1 VLRAGALLAGGL
13 WVAGC
18 DTGPAGGRSGGGDGG
33 SLQVWDHYAPQ
44 KGIEEEV
51 FAAFEAS
58 PGGMPV
64 EHTVYNPAKM
74 GEALQL
80 AFSSNQMPDL
90 HTLAG
95 LAIPTRRLFDDGWFS
110 PLDLPAD
117 TRLEGLTV
125 FDGDLYSLT
134 LFSFREYH
142 ALAWFNRDLLT
153 KAGLDPEDP
162 PVGYDDIR
170 AAAAAMRKAGGDGV
184 YGWIAPVQLKGRLAD
199 QVHQMAEA
207 AGSPSSE
214 GIDLRTGEYVLASQ
228 PYLDAIELWLAMK
241 RDGLLFPGSTSL
253 DARTGR
259 ARWATGAAG
268 YFFDGCFNIGVV
280 TKDFPQFADTMGVG
294 PIPVPEPG
302 RPVSVNRQPAGGSFW
317 LSSKSQHAEAANA
330 LLSRFAAPE
339 YMVKIAESMPSP
351 PADLSAVDR
360 ADVHPTYRRAVDIF
374 REQIFL
380 APSAIVANPAAALVK
395 AEMQQPQPD
404 FGSLL
409 QGILT
414 GDVDDPRAALQT
426 LSDQLTAERE
436 RAIDKVSKGGVDV
449 TLDAWAFPDWR
460 PGRDFT
466 QEDYA

>member
-1 VLRAGALLAGGL
+1 
-13 WVAGC
+13 VAGC
-18 DTGPAGGRSGGGDGG
+18 DTAPSGGGSGG
-33 SLQVWDHYAPQ
+33 GEGGGASGPLRVWDHYAPQ

-51 FAAFEAS
+51 FAAFES
-58 PGGMPV
+58 SRGGMPV

-80 AFSSNQMPDL
+80 AFSSDQMPDL

-95 LAIPTRRLFDDGWFS
+95 LAIPTRRLYDDGWFS
-110 PLDLPAD
+110 ALDLPADVVDSLPAD

-125 FDGDLYSLT
+125 FDGDLCSLT

-142 ALAWFNRDLLT
+142 ALGWFNRDLLE
-153 KAGLDPEDP
+153 KAGLDPDDP
-162 PVGYDDIR
+162 PVGYDDVR
-170 AAAAAMRKAGGDGV
+170 AAAAAMQKAGGDGV

-207 AGSPSSE
+207 AGSPSAE
-214 GIDLRTGEYVLASQ
+214 GVDLRTGEHVLASQ

-241 RDGLLFPGSTSL
+241 RDGLLFPGSSSL

-280 TKDFPQFADTMGVG
+280 TKDFPQFAGSMGVG

-302 RPVSVNRQPAGGSFW
+302 RAVSVNRPPAGGSFW
-317 LSSKSQHAEAANA
+317 LSSKSSNAEAANA
-330 LLSRFAAPE
+330 LLTRFAAPD

-360 ADVHPTYRRAVDIF
+360 ADVHPTYRRAIEIF

-380 APSAIVANPAAALVK
+380 APSAVVRNPSAALVTAAMK
-395 AEMQQPQPD
+395 QPQPD
-404 FGSLL
+404 FGSVL

-414 GDVDDPRAALQT
+414 GDVDDPRAALRT
-426 LSDQLTAERE
+426 LSDQLDAERE
-436 RAIDKVSKGGVDV
+436 RALAQVRKDGVDV
-449 TLDAWAFPDWR
+449 SADDWAFPDWQ
-460 PGRDFT
+460 PGSDFT
-466 QEDYA
+466 QEHYG